1 MDSAQ
6 GDELSLTALV
16 QRVIFV
22 NFAAIRTS
30 TDVGLIRF
38 IISRTSVH
46 VINFIQTFVHLLFDL
61 AANPSYLQPL
71 RQEVEAIVNEEGW
84 TKASIGK
91 MHKID
96 SFLRESQRVH
106 GIGTRAY
113 SSKNYQPF
121 SISSQSHRRI
131 ARPQGR

>member
-46 VINFIQTFVHLLFDL
+46 AINFIYTDF
-61 AANPSYLQPL
+61 
-71 RQEVEAIVNEEGW
+71 R
-84 TKASIGK
+84 AST
-91 MHKID
+91 
-96 SFLRESQRVH
+96 V
-106 GIGTRAY
+106 
-113 SSKNYQPF
+113 
-121 SISSQSHRRI
+121 
-131 ARPQGR
+131 